1 MLLPSP
7 VVPVPVVVLVL
18 EVLVV
23 LLVLFQ
29 VVQVVLGLVVL
40 EGAYKYI
47 QFRGSMENSYSC
59 VLYFKK

>member
-18 EVLVV
+18 EVLLV
-23 LLVLFQ
+23 LVLFQ